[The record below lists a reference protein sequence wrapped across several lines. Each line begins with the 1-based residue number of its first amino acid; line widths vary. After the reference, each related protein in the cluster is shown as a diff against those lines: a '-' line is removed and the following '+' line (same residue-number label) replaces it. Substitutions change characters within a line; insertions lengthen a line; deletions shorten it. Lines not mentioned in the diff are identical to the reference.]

1 MKAKRWTSFK
11 AIAWLLSVTM
21 LLLWL
26 VGSVVMTCAVS
37 EGYMDMLMHN
47 DNRRADSVLE
57 SSFLKNYLE
66 SYKGE
71 PIGSMEYVGYTMML
85 SVICADED
93 TIADSAS
100 WKFAVLNEREIPV
113 HGAAVVR
120 DREGNIVMRSGDVL
134 IFRYTPA
141 EDWEEGHHSSSGS
154 GWVDL
159 SSDPQLREYVDQLP
173 TDWSWG
179 MRSGQVDITLRITG
193 RVGELGR
200 IEPLKLDYTEET
212 GRELWNG
219 GSVWTTVFDHR
230 TEGDEDLITAYID
243 EPHRYTFCED
253 RPVTYEGEVYK
264 NAYELLDGYQPLQQK
279 RNNLVLFDLAQ
290 FWFLDSN
297 GEAAEYTLEVVTVY
311 NPLMGAVLNLLHVYV
326 CSFILTLAAVLTLF
340 MIIRRNLTRPVAVL
354 NEHMAG
360 DWKRLSKKKSKWRE
374 PLELEQRFAELD
386 ETVKTK
392 NDELG
397 RKENEINRL
406 NRALSY
412 AKQAEENRRSM
423 VSAVAHELKTPL
435 AVIHGYTE
443 GLQER
448 IAEEKREQYLATI
461 LGETERMDEL
471 VMEMLDLSRLE
482 AGKVKLARDTFSLTE
497 LTQSIFDKL
506 SLEVEKKNLKTEFTW
521 GCGYIHGDEGRLQ
534 QVILNLASNA
544 VRYTPEGGRI
554 QVRTQRRNGVVSF
567 CIENEAPAFTAEEL
581 ASVWETFYRTDRARS
596 GKGTGLGLAIAR
608 NIVALHGGSCAVR
621 NTDTG
626 VEFSFRI
633 PQI

>member
-11 AIAWLLSVTM
+11 AVAWLLSIAM
-21 LLLWL
+21 LLLWV

-47 DNRRADSVLE
+47 DNRRADSALE
-57 SSFLKNYLE
+57 SSFLKNYPDI
-66 SYKGE
+66 YRGK
-71 PIGSMEYVGYTMML
+71 PIGSMEYVGYTMMM

-93 TIADSAS
+93 TIADSSS
-100 WKFAVLNEREIPV
+100 WKYAVLDEREIPA

-120 DREGNIVMRSGDVL
+120 DREGNTVMRSGDVL

-141 EDWEEGHHSSSGS
+141 EDWEAGRHSSSGS

-179 MRSGQVDITLRITG
+179 MRPGQADITLRITG

-200 IEPLKLDYTEET
+200 MEPLKLDYTEET

-219 GSVWTTVFDHR
+219 GSVWTTVFDHS
-230 TEGDEDLITAYID
+230 TEEDEDLITAYID

-253 RPVTYEGEVYK
+253 HPVIYEGETYR
-264 NAYELLDGYQPLQQK
+264 NAFELLDGYRSLQDK

-326 CSFILTLAAVLTLF
+326 CSFILTLAAVLTLLL
-340 MIIRRNLTRPVAVL
+340 IIRRNLTRPIAVL

-374 PLELEQRFAELD
+374 PLELEERFESLSEILKSQTD
-386 ETVKTK
+386 
-392 NDELG
+392 DLR
-397 RKENEINRL
+397 RKENEIRRL
-406 NRALSY
+406 EQVLSY
-412 AKQAEENRRSM
+412 SRKAEENRRRM

-448 IAEEKREQYLATI
+448 IAEDKREQYLATI
-461 LGETERMDEL
+461 LTESERMDEL

-482 AGKVKLARDTFSLTE
+482 AGKVKLARDAFSLTE
-497 LTQSIFDKL
+497 LTQSVFDKL
-506 SLEVEKKNLKTEFTW
+506 SLEAEKKNLKIEFSW
-521 GCGYIHGDEGRLQ
+521 GCDRIHGDEGRLR
-534 QVILNLASNA
+534 QVILNFASNA

-554 QVRTQRRNGVVSF
+554 RVRTEKKNGMLSF
-567 CIENEAPAFTAEEL
+567 CIENDAAAFTEEEL
-581 ASVWETFYRTDRARS
+581 TNVWETFYRADRARS
-596 GKGTGLGLAIAR
+596 GKGTGLGLAIAK
-608 NIVALHGGSCAVR
+608 NIVTLHGGSCTVR
-621 NTDTG
+621 NTKNG